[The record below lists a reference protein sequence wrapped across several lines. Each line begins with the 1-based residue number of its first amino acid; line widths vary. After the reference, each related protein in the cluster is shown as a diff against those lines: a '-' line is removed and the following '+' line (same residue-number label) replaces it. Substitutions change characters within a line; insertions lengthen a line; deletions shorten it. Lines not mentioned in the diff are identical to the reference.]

1 MPGKPSVLPMYC
13 KLVLAT
19 CVAILATCS
28 PPCLWWQSVP
38 TRKRLRASGWQRH
51 LCRRKHFRCQ
61 KSRSNGDQ
69 RNPRHVSLNIT
80 KCDVDIRKDLS
91 DNVVMHCHDPRDRR
105 TRDEGVDCVGTTNDV
120 LRCCLH
126 QRIPWQSSLASP
138 DGVTGGT
145 SLAHRVSS
153 FVQDALRGGLRAWP
167 QLEWLGVPNRLPNP
181 ERFTVRR
188 ERVHFLRCD
197 G

>member
-1 MPGKPSVLPMYC
+1 MWRSWQ
-13 KLVLAT
+13 
-19 CVAILATCS
+19 TCS
-28 PPCLWWQSVP
+28 RLVCGG
-38 TRKRLRASGWQRH
+38 RAYRREEGLRASGWQRH
-51 LCRRKHFRCQ
+51 LCQCKHFRCQ

-105 TRDEGVDCVGTTNDV
+105 TGDEGVDCVGTTDDV
-120 LRCCLH
+120 FKVV
-126 QRIPWQSSLASP
+126 SP
-138 DGVTGGT
+138 PAHPMAVVPRFARWGNGRDVT
-145 SLAHRVSS
+145 AHRVSS

-167 QLEWLGVPNRLPNP
+167 QLEWLGAPHRVLNP

-188 ERVHFLRCD
+188 ETCPLPWV
-197 G
+197 

>member
-1 MPGKPSVLPMYC
+1 MGMPGKPSC
-13 KLVLAT
+13 CQCTAT
-19 CVAILATCS
+19 RARHVCGDPGNVF

-38 TRKRLRASGWQRH
+38 TRKRLRWQRH

-105 TRDEGVDCVGTTNDV
+105 TRDEEVDCVGTTNDV
-120 LRCCLH
+120 LRWCLH

-145 SLAHRVSS
+145 SLRIESRALCMTRSEEDSGPGHSSSGLAYQTVFSIQSVSQFEENVS
-153 FVQDALRGGLRAWP
+153 TSLV
-167 QLEWLGVPNRLPNP
+167 
-181 ERFTVRR
+181 
-188 ERVHFLRCD
+188 
-197 G
+197 